1 MARNDIALG
10 IDVGGTFT
18 DVLAFDRTSGVIISA
33 FKVPSTPAN
42 PAEGAMTGVDRFP
55 SRSGQRADAVFHGTT
70 VGTNALITKN
80 AAKTALVT
88 TKGFRDVL
96 ALRRHA
102 RPRLYDLSPRI
113 SPDLAPR
120 ERRIEVEERMQPD
133 GTALVPLKADEIA
146 QIVQAV
152 AATGAEAVAVCF
164 LHSYAND
171 THERAMGAALQAAD
185 PDLFVTLSSDV
196 CREFREFER
205 TSTAAVNAFIGPPVQ
220 RYVDHMA
227 DDLAEREIPKL
238 SIVKSNGGLTSAS
251 NARRYPVH
259 LIESGPA
266 AGIIA
271 CAALGKAEG
280 IDNLIAFDMGGT
292 TAKAGVVIDGQPR
305 LDTEFYADRFVDG
318 LDVGGYP
325 IQSPVIDLIEIG
337 AGGGSLAW
345 IDAAGVIKVGPE
357 SAGADPG
364 PASYGRGG
372 TRPTVTDAHVA
383 VGHVAPD
390 GFGSEDLDIDVEAA
404 REAIRREIAEPMGW
418 SIERAAWG
426 ASRDR
431 QYGRDGALGD
441 LAARP
446 RSARLRPR
454 RVWRRRSATCGGYRP
469 RSRRG
474 ARYRPAGAGTLQC
487 DWDGARGGASR
498 LVQTRLGRLLALTRQ
513 DIEQEFKGLE
523 ARAAQLI
530 AEEDAADDWQF
541 ERSADLRFEGQ
552 LFELTLSVPWEG
564 AVELAALET
573 AFRTRYRETYGY
585 DLPSHIVQL
594 VNLRLTVTAASADL
608 VWPETKLNATG
619 ESVGTRMQVLED
631 GTNREISVV
640 RRHDLT
646 AGEELTGPAI
656 VEDFG
661 ATIRILSGQRLA
673 VCDSGTLILSEQGD
687 SL

>member
-1 MARNDIALG
+1 
-10 IDVGGTFT
+10 
-18 DVLAFDRTSGVIISA
+18 
-33 FKVPSTPAN
+33 
-42 PAEGAMTGVDRFP
+42 MTGVDRFL

-280 IDNLIAFDMGGT
+280 IDNLIAFDM
-292 TAKAGVVIDGQPR
+292 
-305 LDTEFYADRFVDG
+305 
-318 LDVGGYP
+318 
-325 IQSPVIDLIEIG
+325 
-337 AGGGSLAW
+337 
-345 IDAAGVIKVGPE
+345 VGPPE
-357 SAGADPG
+357 S
-364 PASYGRGG
+364 GG
-372 TRPTVTDAHVA
+372 HRWAALIRNSTSTVLSTGWMSA
-383 VGHVAPD
+383 
-390 GFGSEDLDIDVEAA
+390 
-404 REAIRREIAEPMGW
+404 AIRFK
-418 SIERAAWG
+418 
-426 ASRDR
+426 
-431 QYGRDGALGD
+431 
-441 LAARP
+441 
-446 RSARLRPR
+446 ARL
-454 RVWRRRSATCGGYRP
+454 ST
-469 RSRRG
+469 
-474 ARYRPAGAGTLQC
+474 
-487 DWDGARGGASR
+487 
-498 LVQTRLGRLLALTRQ
+498 
-513 DIEQEFKGLE
+513 
-523 ARAAQLI
+523 
-530 AEEDAADDWQF
+530 
-541 ERSADLRFEGQ
+541 
-552 LFELTLSVPWEG
+552 
-564 AVELAALET
+564 
-573 AFRTRYRETYGY
+573 
-585 DLPSHIVQL
+585 
-594 VNLRLTVTAASADL
+594 
-608 VWPETKLNATG
+608 
-619 ESVGTRMQVLED
+619 
-631 GTNREISVV
+631 
-640 RRHDLT
+640 
-646 AGEELTGPAI
+646 
-656 VEDFG
+656 
-661 ATIRILSGQRLA
+661 
-673 VCDSGTLILSEQGD
+673 
-687 SL
+687 